1 MPIVPIAAGERG
13 TGEGHEETNQT
24 RGYDTHDDHT
34 RHTVWRQEEMGFIS
48 HWALCPLPRSQ
59 PRLRMEKERSGQLAS
74 QNVTTDGSSTS
85 PADLHSRTWPVE
97 NRIPHVVREAV
108 KGQGGTRF
116 DDRDRNRI
124 GMNNHGSYVANE
136 RERTPPPT
144 YSVLARG
151 LSASQR
157 RDGGKKSHQS
167 RSPLLARASAL
178 FFFCQL
184 AGDYPYLRMHMLGFR
199 QKLFASAHPPNGMD
213 RGGCTHRT
221 MATARRWSPDAMMG
235 DGRPV
240 TPEKE
245 APKGPMPRGSF
256 SLMVQVANGYNYQI
270 HACMHRRGLALLHAV
285 QEGCQVFGAT

>member
-34 RHTVWRQEEMGFIS
+34 RHTVWRQEEMSGLEMGFIS

-59 PRLRMEKERSGQLAS
+59 PRLCMEKERSGQLAS

-124 GMNNHGSYVANE
+124 GMNNHGSYIASE

-178 FFFCQL
+178 FFSASWQAITHIFVCTCSDSDRSYSLAPIRPMEWIGVDARTAQWQL
-184 AGDYPYLRMHMLGFR
+184 LDDGVWCD
-199 QKLFASAHPPNGMD
+199 
-213 RGGCTHRT
+213 
-221 MATARRWSPDAMMG
+221 
-235 DGRPV
+235 DGRWAAGHSRERSSQR
-240 TPEKE
+240 TN
-245 APKGPMPRGSF
+245 AKG
-256 SLMVQVANGYNYQI
+256 V
-270 HACMHRRGLALLHAV
+270 LLTD
-285 QEGCQVFGAT
+285 GAGGQWL